1 MELNTLNP
9 GKAAKGKSR
18 KRIGRGPGSGWGTT
32 AGRGQKGAGAR
43 KSAKAGRVAFE
54 GGQMPI
60 HRRIP
65 KRGFKHAGV
74 EFQIVN
80 LKRLAGVSVTD
91 FDAKVLFDQGFIKN
105 AELPVKVLAFGS
117 IDKAINVKVNA
128 ISEKAKAA
136 IKLLAAKLRSSNGSS
151 YESHRCVRQC
161 VQNRRPA

>member
-9 GKAAKGKSR
+9 GKAKVVKR

-80 LKRLAGVSVTD
+80 LKKLASCSVVD
-91 FDAKVLFDQGFIKN
+91 FDAQSLFDQGFIRN
-105 AELPVKVLAFGS
+105 VEQPVKVLAVGT
-117 IDKAINVKVNA
+117 IDKAINVKVDA

-136 IKLLAAKLRSSNGSS
+136 IEAAGGKV
-151 YESHRCVRQC
+151 EII
-161 VQNRRPA
+161 

>member
-9 GKAAKGKSR
+9 GKAAKGKGR

-65 KRGFKHAGV
+65 KRGFKHAGI
-74 EFQIVN
+74 EYQIVN
-80 LKRLAGVSVTD
+80 LKKLASCSVVD
-91 FDAKVLFDQGFIKN
+91 FDAQSLFDQGFIRN
-105 AELPVKVLAFGS
+105 TDLPVKVLAFGA

-128 ISEKAKAA
+128 ISEKAKAL
-136 IKLLAAKLRSSNGSS
+136 IEAAGGKV
-151 YESHRCVRQC
+151 EII
-161 VQNRRPA
+161 

>member
-32 AGRGQKGAGAR
+32 AGRG
-43 KSAKAGRVAFE
+43 
-54 GGQMPI
+54 PI

-80 LKRLAGVSVTD
+80 LKKLASCSVTD
-91 FDAKVLFDQGFIKN
+91 FDAQALFDQGFIKN
-105 AELPVKVLAFGS
+105 IELPVKVLAFGT

-128 ISEKAKAA
+128 ISEKAKAM
-136 IKLLAAKLRSSNGSS
+136 IEAAGGKV
-151 YESHRCVRQC
+151 EIV
-161 VQNRRPA
+161 

>member
-9 GKAAKGKSR
+9 GKAKVVKR

-65 KRGFKHAGV
+65 KRGFKHAGL
-74 EFQIVN
+74 EYQIVN
-80 LKRLAGVSVTD
+80 LKKLASASATE
-91 FDAKVLFDQGFIKN
+91 FDAKVMFDLGMIRN
-105 AELPVKVLAFGS
+105 VEEPIKVLAFGAV
-117 IDKAINVKVNA
+117 DKAINVKVNA
-128 ISEKAKAA
+128 ISEKAKSLIEAA
-136 IKLLAAKLRSSNGSS
+136 GGKVEII
-151 YESHRCVRQC
+151 
-161 VQNRRPA
+161 

>member
-32 AGRGQKGAGAR
+32 AGRG
-43 KSAKAGRVAFE
+43 

-65 KRGFKHAGV
+65 KRGFKSHFAKDT
-74 EFQIVN
+74 QIVN
-80 LKRLAGVSVTD
+80 LKKLASCSVTD
-91 FDAKVLFDQGFIKN
+91 FDAQAMFDQGFIKN
-105 AELPVKVLAFGS
+105 IELPIKVLAFGT

-128 ISEKAKAA
+128 ISEKAKAM
-136 IKLLAAKLRSSNGSS
+136 IEAAGGKV
-151 YESHRCVRQC
+151 EIV
-161 VQNRRPA
+161 

>member
-18 KRIGRGPGSGWGTT
+18 RRIGRGPGSGFGTT

-60 HRRIP
+60 HRRVP
-65 KRGFKHAGV
+65 KRGFKTRFAKDT
-74 EFQIVN
+74 QIVN
-80 LKRLAGVSVTD
+80 LKKLASCSVTE
-91 FDAKVLFDQGFIKN
+91 FDAQALCDQGFIKN
-105 AELPVKVLAFGS
+105 FDLPVKILAFGA

-136 IKLLAAKLRSSNGSS
+136 IEAAGGKV
-151 YESHRCVRQC
+151 EIV
-161 VQNRRPA
+161 

>member
-1 MELNTLNP
+1 MELNSLNP
-9 GKAAKGKSR
+9 GKAKVVKR

-80 LKRLAGVSVTD
+80 LKRLAAANVAE
-91 FDAKVLFDQGFIKN
+91 FDAKVLFDLGFIRNIEK
-105 AELPVKVLAFGS
+105 PVKVLAFGA

-128 ISEKAKAA
+128 ISEKAKAL
-136 IKLLAAKLRSSNGSS
+136 IEAAGGKV
-151 YESHRCVRQC
+151 EIV
-161 VQNRRPA
+161 

>member
-1 MELNTLNP
+1 MELNSLNP
-9 GKAAKGKSR
+9 GKAKVVKR

-80 LKRLAGVSVTD
+80 LKRLAAANVAE
-91 FDAKVLFDQGFIKN
+91 FDAKVLFDLGFIRNIEK
-105 AELPVKVLAFGS
+105 PVKVLAFGA

-128 ISEKAKAA
+128 ISEKAKSLIEAA
-136 IKLLAAKLRSSNGSS
+136 GGKVEI
-151 YESHRCVRQC
+151 V
-161 VQNRRPA
+161 

>member
-9 GKAAKGKSR
+9 GKAKVVKR

-65 KRGFKHAGV
+65 KRGFKHAGI

-80 LKRLAGVSVTD
+80 LKRLAAANVAE
-91 FDAKVLFDQGFIKN
+91 FDAKVLFDLGFIRN
-105 AELPVKVLAFGS
+105 IEQPVKVLAFGA

-136 IKLLAAKLRSSNGSS
+136 IEAAGGKV
-151 YESHRCVRQC
+151 EII
-161 VQNRRPA
+161 

>member
-9 GKAAKGKSR
+9 GKAKVVKR

-65 KRGFKHAGV
+65 KRGFKHAGL
-74 EFQIVN
+74 EYQIVN
-80 LKRLAGVSVTD
+80 LKKLASCSVVD
-91 FDAKVLFDQGFIKN
+91 FDAQSLFDQGFIKN
-105 AELPVKVLAFGS
+105 TDLPVKVLAFGA

-136 IKLLAAKLRSSNGSS
+136 IEAAGGKV
-151 YESHRCVRQC
+151 EII
-161 VQNRRPA
+161 

>member
-9 GKAAKGKSR
+9 GKAKVVKR

-80 LKRLAGVSVTD
+80 LKRLAAANVAE
-91 FDAKVLFDQGFIKN
+91 FDAKVLFDLGFIRNIEK
-105 AELPVKVLAFGS
+105 PVKVLAFGA

-128 ISEKAKAA
+128 ISEKAKAL
-136 IKLLAAKLRSSNGSS
+136 IEAAGGKV
-151 YESHRCVRQC
+151 EIV
-161 VQNRRPA
+161 

>member
-9 GKAAKGKSR
+9 GKAKVVKR

-74 EFQIVN
+74 EYQIVN
-80 LKRLAGVSVTD
+80 LKKLASCSVVD
-91 FDAKVLFDQGFIKN
+91 FDAQVLFDQGFIKDTDK
-105 AELPVKVLAFGS
+105 LVKVLAFGA

-128 ISEKAKAA
+128 ISEKAKSLIEAA
-136 IKLLAAKLRSSNGSS
+136 GGKVEII
-151 YESHRCVRQC
+151 
-161 VQNRRPA
+161 

>member
-80 LKRLAGVSVTD
+80 LKKLAAVSVVD
-91 FDAKVLFDQGFIKN
+91 FDAQVMFDQGFIKDIDK
-105 AELPVKVLAFGS
+105 PIKVLAFGT

-128 ISEKAKAA
+128 ISE
-136 IKLLAAKLRSSNGSS
+136 AAKSAIEAAGGKV
-151 YESHRCVRQC
+151 EIV
-161 VQNRRPA
+161 

>member
-9 GKAAKGKSR
+9 GKAKVVKR

-65 KRGFKHAGV
+65 KRGFKHAGI

-80 LKRLAGVSVTD
+80 LKRLAACSVTE
-91 FDAKVLFDQGFIKN
+91 FDAKVLFDQGFIKKVD
-105 AELPVKVLAFGS
+105 LPVKVLAFGS

-136 IKLLAAKLRSSNGSS
+136 IEAAGGKV
-151 YESHRCVRQC
+151 EII
-161 VQNRRPA
+161 

>member
-43 KSAKAGRVAFE
+43 KSAQAGRVAFE

-65 KRGFKHAGV
+65 KRGFKSHFAKDT
-74 EFQIVN
+74 QIVN
-80 LKRLAGVSVTD
+80 LKKLASCSVTD
-91 FDAKVLFDQGFIKN
+91 FDAQAMFDQGFIKN
-105 AELPVKVLAFGS
+105 SELPVKVLAFGT

-128 ISEKAKAA
+128 ISEKAKAM
-136 IKLLAAKLRSSNGSS
+136 IEAAGGKV
-151 YESHRCVRQC
+151 EIV
-161 VQNRRPA
+161 

>member
-9 GKAAKGKSR
+9 GKAKVVKR

-65 KRGFKHAGV
+65 KRGFKHAGI

-80 LKRLAGVSVTD
+80 LKRLAASNVAE
-91 FDAKVLFDQGFIKN
+91 FDAKVLFDLGFIRNIEK
-105 AELPVKVLAFGS
+105 PVKVLAFGA

-128 ISEKAKAA
+128 ISEKAKALIEA
-136 IKLLAAKLRSSNGSS
+136 VGGKVEI
-151 YESHRCVRQC
+151 V
-161 VQNRRPA
+161 